1 MDSKE
6 ISPIEQWLMLL
17 NAETESDLKEIEEI
31 TTIPEIKKAIA
42 KIRVLSKDE
51 EVVKE
56 AEERERE
63 LREQGIFI

>member
-1 MDSKE
+1 M
-6 ISPIEQWLMLL
+6 PI
-17 NAETESDLKEIEEI
+17 KEIEKII
-31 TTIPEIKKAIA
+31 TTPEIKKAIA

-51 EVVKE
+51 KVVKE

>member
-1 MDSKE
+1 
-6 ISPIEQWLMLL
+6 MLL